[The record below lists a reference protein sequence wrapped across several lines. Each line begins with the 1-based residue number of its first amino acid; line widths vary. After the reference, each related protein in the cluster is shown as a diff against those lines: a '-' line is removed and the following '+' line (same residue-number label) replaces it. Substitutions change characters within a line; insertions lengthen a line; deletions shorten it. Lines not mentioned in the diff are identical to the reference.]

1 LVEVAQKD
9 TLPPISN
16 AGEDQIVSG
25 NVTVTL
31 DATKSSDPDG
41 TISSYQ
47 WLQTNE
53 EPFISLAGVDTP
65 NPSFIS
71 PSNLGNDTMVTFRLI
86 VTDNNGANDTDDV
99 TILIKNTTLPKV
111 AGV

>member
-1 LVEVAQKD
+1 MVEVAQKD